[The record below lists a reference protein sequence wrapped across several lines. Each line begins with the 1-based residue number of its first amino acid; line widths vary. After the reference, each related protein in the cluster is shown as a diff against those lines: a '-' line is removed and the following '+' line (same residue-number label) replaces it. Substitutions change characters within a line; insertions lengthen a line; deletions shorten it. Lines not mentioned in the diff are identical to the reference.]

1 MKRGDFLRA
10 LSRDHHQGLSVALR
24 MKRTTPATAGKDRQR
39 FLDFWGAEGR
49 RHFRIEEEVLLPA
62 YARHSEVEEPAVVRV
77 LTEHLDLRRRAKDLD
92 ANERPEIDQ
101 LHELGKRLERH
112 IRHEER
118 VLFPRIEAAIPEV
131 ELSDLAQA
139 IERAERS
146 G

>member
-1 MKRGDFLRA
+1 MKRGDFLGA

-24 MKRTTPATAGKDRQR
+24 LKRTTPATAGKDRQR
-39 FLDFWGAEGR
+39 FLDFWRAEGR

-62 YARHSEVEEPAVVRV
+62 YASHSEVDEPAVVRV
-77 LTEHLDLRRRAKDLD
+77 LTEHLDLRRRAIELE
-92 ANERPEIDQ
+92 ANERPEVGQ
-101 LHELGKRLERH
+101 LRELGGRLQRH

-118 VLFPRIEAAIPEV
+118 DLFPRIEAAIPEA
-131 ELSDLAQA
+131 ELGNLAQA

>member
-1 MKRGDFLRA
+1 LRLKR
-10 LSRDHHQGLSVALR
+10 
-24 MKRTTPATAGKDRQR
+24 ATSATVGEDRQR

-49 RHFRIEEEVLLPA
+49 RHFRVEEEVLLPA
-62 YARHSEVEEPAVVRV
+62 YARHSEVDEPAVVRV
-77 LTEHLDLRRRAKDLD
+77 LTEHLDLRRRAIDLD
-92 ANERPEIDQ
+92 ATERPEVDQ

-131 ELSDLAQA
+131 ELSDLAGA
-139 IERAERS
+139 IDRAETP